1 MGASMAA
8 LAAGVVLAA
17 ENPRP
22 SVLPGEMPAE
32 DILNGKYWWPDSPP
46 ADTSTVDNPHF
57 APDAF
62 GKVPEPG
69 VHPRILISPE
79 DLPALRERIK
89 NTISGRFFY
98 HQITFNQEKSIRK
111 EGTFCHAWLKALA
124 AGDEQRALD
133 IINGTIKVPMGQKYS
148 HRYGPAY
155 VLMTEAFDALVREDE
170 AMGKEVAAAVTT
182 LSSIYMKRLQAMDK
196 GAETGELDTSMDSP
210 DRYHG
215 FRMTEAKTQFNSDV
229 WRGGRRSAID
239 GEPWLAFMYDY
250 AHSFMTDEQHAVVR
264 ATLNK
269 YHYGKTTM
277 GSHMPHHFRN
287 WNWVAIGS
295 GGLLLTA
302 LATEGEEGND
312 PRVIDHTAEVLTDFV
327 KYGWSTMGSS
337 FEAIGYTQFG
347 LRWGVPGLV
356 ALARRACPSEP
367 GGRSR
372 EHNVWNWKRWRGQVD
387 WYAHSSQPNAL
398 NQPADKAL
406 RFLSHGDGGQGGPAQ
421 MTMQAFKRFYP
432 DDPQVD
438 FVAQMSGVPFKEIA
452 DENGDYTIPGRGFYN
467 AYPVEDLLMHGLDAT
482 VTDYKEG
489 ETLTN
494 PNTFFD
500 PERNSLITRSEWGPN
515 QLQLQFEARND
526 STSPNHQ
533 HADSGAFT
541 LAGAG
546 RIWADERFRGI
557 ESRHHSMVIIDGKG
571 QGYFTPPA
579 DWLGLVDN
587 DDVTIGAV
595 DTAYSYAWAWP
606 GHLCGFTNPDDPR
619 REFDRWKG
627 FTEKADRFLAE
638 NPDFDEEAA
647 IDRHPTVE
655 KFYKGFEKGDP
666 RIWDEYGRPRQIE
679 HNPVEKAFRTAMLV
693 RGEYPYVVITDD
705 IKKDERERLYEW
717 LMMLP
722 SDIGLLSID
731 TDQILLYDQAH
742 PGVQGNDAND
752 PDRLSFIGLTP
763 QLGKGVPMCLVQ
775 VLERTIPEDVYTNPQ
790 IRLETFELKDARDWP
805 KGRGFKLQ
813 KRLVIPSRAVEP
825 NFKMLLYPHYKG
837 DELPEIS
844 WNEERT
850 AVTIAFPDQVDTI
863 EFAPGSDGRTRVMV
877 MRGGKTLGEL

>member
-1 MGASMAA
+1 MNRIAMCSCIGLLLLGFRSNAE
-8 LAAGVVLAA
+8 VVTRIA
-17 ENPRP
+17 E
-22 SVLPGEMPAE
+22 LPGEMPAE
-32 DILNGKYWWPDSPP
+32 DILDGKYWWPDSPP

-57 APDAF
+57 VPDAF
-62 GKVPEPG
+62 GKVPPPG
-69 VHPRILISPE
+69 VHPRILLSPE

-111 EGTFCHAWLKALA
+111 EGTFCYEWLKALA
-124 AGDEQRALD
+124 AGDEQRVVD
-133 IINGTIKVPMGQKYS
+133 IIGGEIKVPMGQKYS

-155 VLMTEAFDALVREDE
+155 VLMTEAFDAMVREDE
-170 AMGKEVAAAVTT
+170 TMGKEVAAAVTT
-182 LSSIYMKRLQAMDK
+182 LSRIYMKRLEAMDK

-229 WRGGRRSAID
+229 WRSGRRAAVD

-250 AHSFMTDEQHAVVR
+250 AHQFMTDEQRAVVR

-287 WNWVAIGS
+287 WNWIAIGS

-327 KYGWSTMGSS
+327 KYGWSAMGSS
-337 FEAIGYTQFG
+337 NEAIGYTQFG

-356 ALARRACPSEP
+356 ALARR
-367 GGRSR
+367 GQ
-372 EHNVWNWKRWRGQVD
+372 NVWNWKRWRGQVD

-398 NQPADKAL
+398 SQPRDKAL

-421 MTMQAFKRFYP
+421 MTMQAFRRFYP
-432 DDPQVD
+432 TDLQVD

-452 DENGDYTIPGRGFYN
+452 GENGEYEIPGRGFYN
-467 AYPVEDLLMHGLDAT
+467 AYPVEDLVMHGLDAGT
-482 VTDYKEG
+482 TDYKEG
-489 ETLTN
+489 EELGY
-494 PNTFFD
+494 PKTFFD
-500 PERNSLITRSEWGPN
+500 PERNSLITRSELGPD
-515 QLQLQFEARND
+515 QVQLQFEARND
-526 STSPNHQ
+526 STSPNHM
-533 HADSGAFT
+533 HADNGAFT

-579 DWLGLVDN
+579 ESLGLVDN
-587 DDVTIGAV
+587 ENVTGGAV

-619 REFDRWKG
+619 RKFGRWQG
-627 FTEKADRFLAE
+627 FTEKADKFLAV
-638 NPDFDEEAA
+638 NPNFDHQAA

-655 KFYKGFEKGDP
+655 RFYKGFERGDP
-666 RIWDEYGRPRQIE
+666 RIWDEYGRPRRIE

-693 RGEYPYVVITDD
+693 RGELPYVIIVDD
-705 IKKDERERLYEW
+705 IRKDGQERLYEW
-717 LMMLP
+717 IMMLTP
-722 SDIGLLSID
+722 DTGLFSID
-731 TDQILLYDQAH
+731 ADTILLFDESH
-742 PGVQGNDAND
+742 PHVQRNEGVHNQVG
-752 PDRLSFIGLTP
+752 G
-763 QLGKGVPMCLVQ
+763 GVPMCLVQ
-775 VLERTIPEDVYTNPQ
+775 ILERSIPKDVYTNPQ
-790 IRLETFELKDARDWP
+790 IRLEEFELKDARDWP
-805 KGRGFKLQ
+805 KGRGKALQ

-825 NFKMLLYPHYKG
+825 NFKMLLYPHRKG
-837 DELPEIS
+837 DKLPEIS
-844 WNEERT
+844 WNEARDQAT
-850 AVTIAFPDQVDTI
+850 VSLPGQVDVITFKENGI
-863 EFAPGSDGRTRVMV
+863 GRSEVSVKRA
-877 MRGGKTLGEL
+877 GKVLGEL